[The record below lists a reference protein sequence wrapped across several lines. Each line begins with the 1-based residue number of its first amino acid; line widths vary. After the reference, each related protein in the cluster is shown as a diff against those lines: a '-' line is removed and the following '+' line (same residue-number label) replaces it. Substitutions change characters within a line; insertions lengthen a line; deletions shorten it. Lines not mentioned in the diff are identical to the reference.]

1 MIEPY
6 KPSITFYDI
15 WKYRPEDQETHT
27 AVPVV
32 NAVAKVLYLTS
43 VNECGRIAE
52 MLQIDSKILNTIVK
66 FETGIKLSDLLHQ
79 YRFRQVTEF
88 VQQNTEAK
96 LEDVAHR
103 FGYASYGSLWR
114 FMQRIGGVTPHG
126 EKSQAGEELW
136 LQWREEKR
144 RKKEKG

>member
-6 KPSITFYDI
+6 KSSITFYDI

-32 NAVAKVLYLTS
+32 NAVAKVLYRTS

-52 MLQIDSKILNTIVK
+52 MLEIDGKVLSTIVK

-88 VQQNTEAK
+88 VQQNPEAK